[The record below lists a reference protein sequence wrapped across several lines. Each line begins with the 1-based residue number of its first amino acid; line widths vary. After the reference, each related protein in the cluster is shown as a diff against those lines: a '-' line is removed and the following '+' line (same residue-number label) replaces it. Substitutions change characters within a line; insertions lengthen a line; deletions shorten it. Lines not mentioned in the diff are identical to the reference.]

1 MLEFERR
8 TEPLLP
14 FRDFLG
20 RLATSAAAGFAI
32 VAVSLLIGMAGY
44 RFIVGL
50 GWMDAFLNASM
61 LLGGMGPI
69 NPPKTAGG
77 KLFSGFYAL
86 YCGFAVLGIAGV
98 VFAPIFHRFL
108 HRFHLEG
115 EESGRSKKPV
125 KKPPRA

>member
-1 MLEFERR
+1 MIDFERR

-14 FRDFLG
+14 FRLFLG
-20 RLATSAAAGFAI
+20 RLVTSAGIGLAI

-44 RFIVGL
+44 HFIVRL

-69 NPPKTAGG
+69 DPPKTAGG
-77 KLFSGFYAL
+77 KLFSGLYAL

-115 EESGRSKKPV
+115 DSRQKP
-125 KKPPRA
+125 